1 MIHEM
6 KLVNWAFLKVKSGV
20 KTIEMRLYDTKR
32 RKINNGDIIVFTNVD
47 TNEKIK
53 CRVINLYV
61 FNNFE
66 DLYNNFDKEVLGYE
80 KHEEAKA
87 SDMAQFYSEDEI
99 RHYGTVG
106 IEIKVM

>member
-80 KHEEAKA
+80 KYEVAKP
-87 SDMAQFYSEDEI
+87 SDMSAFYSDEDI
-99 RHYGTVG
+99 KKYGTVG